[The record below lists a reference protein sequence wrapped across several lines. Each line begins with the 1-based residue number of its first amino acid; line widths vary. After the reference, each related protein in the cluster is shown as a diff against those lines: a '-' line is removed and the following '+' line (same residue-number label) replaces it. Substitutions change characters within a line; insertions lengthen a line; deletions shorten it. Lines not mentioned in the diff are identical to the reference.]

1 MDANLPFIAGTIS
14 TTIFALSTL
23 PMLRKAFQTKDLG
36 SYSLGNI
43 MLANAGNAI
52 HSVYVFHMPPG
63 PIWLLHGFYLVT
75 TGMMLF
81 WYVRY
86 EGLPQRAKRNR
97 SPGVLARTDSATPAG
112 SPDQRKTTPVTY
124 HLRGMAPH

>member
-1 MDANLPFIAGTIS
+1 MDANLPFIAGIIS
-14 TTIFALSTL
+14 TLIFAISTL
-23 PMLRKAFQTKDLG
+23 PMLRKAFRSKDLG

-43 MLANAGNAI
+43 ALANVGNAI

-81 WYVRY
+81 WYLRY
-86 EGLPQRAKRNR
+86 EGLPRRARNIR
-97 SPGVLARTDSATPAG
+97 SPHPAQG
-112 SPDQRKTTPVTY
+112 DQLPSSLTA
-124 HLRGMAPH
+124 GAMSSSGD